1 MARWSDLFFRGWH
14 GQPETILVNGI
25 KQKVPGS
32 IPSEAEVA
40 SAQQV
45 KVDAERVLQQA
56 LISRTKE
63 GQEVNAARWVRRCQ
77 AEGLI
82 K

>member
-1 MARWSDLFFRGWH
+1 
-14 GQPETILVNGI
+14 LVNGI
-25 KQKVPGS
+25 KQKAGS
-32 IPSEAEVA
+32 IPTEADVSTAALAKEA
-40 SAQQV
+40 
-45 KVDAERVLQQA
+45 AERVLQAA

-63 GQEVNAARWVRRCQ
+63 GQAVDAARWVRRCQ